1 MNFVN
6 STDINI
12 DSSDTN
18 TASLYEFNNIHNLD
32 NDQLKILYSNKKYIH
47 NKCVFACPGAGKTR
61 LLISEICYLL
71 KELNI
76 NPENIISISFTK
88 KSAQEM
94 KNRLKKYLEYY
105 PYNIHIGTFHSVC
118 LNIMRKFN
126 YKNIQ
131 LYSIIDEHELTD
143 VLKNIVGDN
152 INDFPIN
159 NIDKKSITIFK
170 RNIVKLIKTIIFA
183 LGVDCT
189 LSFKD
194 ILKQKIYKKSG
205 DIENIKK
212 ICSMDNSILY
222 DALIKIYDSFLFE
235 KKRKHYLYFDDIL
248 LKFIT
253 FLDTLDAINF
263 FKNMQYLFVDE
274 YQDVNNTQGVL
285 LSKIYKINSNI
296 IFNVVGDDAQS
307 IYGFRGSEPKYIRE
321 FHNSFLPSNNYI
333 LKNNY
338 RSQVHIVNLA
348 NDIINKNN
356 DNIKKDMISL
366 KNTTFEKPNI
376 IGFDTQDLEAKFIV
390 YKIKELIA
398 NTNYNYD
405 YDDFAILSRTNK
417 YTAAIELELIK
428 NKIEYNNSGG
438 LSILERSHVKDF
450 MSFVIL
456 LINPYN
462 EIQFRRILLMQKNV
476 GEKGVSRIVSYID
489 NLNKDKEDNEVITYL
504 DFILNYNNIKF
515 KDLKN
520 LNKYV
525 SRLEDVCKLFNSLV
539 AIQDVVDINTT
550 MNKYIVIENILQ
562 IYQNIYVY
570 IKNLIERKY
579 DKVYERQDDILKLE
593 YFFSNYEDLKSL
605 LFDLHLL
612 ENINDT
618 ELDLNTTK
626 QVFIS
631 TIHQSKGLEF
641 KNVFMIGTQKCPLP
655 ISIYNDDELFEE
667 RRTFFVGVSR
677 AIDHLYITLCFNDNN
692 QFFNFSNNNDTFNNK
707 NSSIFI
713 NEIDDMYVIKKN
725 IPKIELLQNGNL
737 SDIIKNR
744 YTNIGPSIVH
754 KYIQNLDYS
763 INILEEKLDFNF
775 SFKNQKLIGVMYDLL
790 FTRYILDYILLK
802 LKPVEYQKI
811 SKNLFNEFKNKPA
824 YIKIIENF
832 LDPHI
837 NCVDKNFISSLLKLS
852 LLCQYGVEYFEN
864 NLTIIKNNYD
874 IVFNIITKQYNLD
887 KINKYKNFFTTN
899 FIEKMNL
906 IPHKNPILDVHVNVS
921 YTGVNGEIDFII
933 NDKLIEMK
941 VSKINTLN
949 SLYLCQTLSY
959 NHMIKNRN
967 YNINNLIIF
976 NPLLGTIINIENN
989 QNTINISNNIFNEF
1003 IKYK

>member
-6 STDINI
+6 SNDINI

-18 TASLYEFNNIHNLD
+18 TTSLYEFNNIHNLD

-105 PYNIHIGTFHSVC
+105 PYNINIGTFHSVC

-159 NIDKKSITIFK
+159 NIDKKSVTIFK

-248 LKFIT
+248 LKFIN

-263 FKNMQYLFVDE
+263 FKNIQYLFVDE
-274 YQDVNNTQGVL
+274 YQDINNTQGVL

-321 FHNSFLPSNNYI
+321 FYNSFLPSNNYI

-348 NDIINKNN
+348 NNIINKNN

-366 KNTTFEKPNI
+366 KNTTFEKPHI
-376 IGFDTQDLEAKFIV
+376 IGFETQEHEAKYIV
-390 YKIKELIA
+390 SKIKDLIEC
-398 NTNYNYD
+398 NNYD

-476 GEKGVSRIVSYID
+476 GEKGVSRIINYID
-489 NLNKDKEDNEVITYL
+489 NLNQDKDDNESISYL
-504 DFILNYNNIKF
+504 DFILNLNNEKFNSIK
-515 KDLKN
+515 N
-520 LNKYV
+520 INKYN
-525 SRLEDVCKLFNSLV
+525 SRLEDICKLFNSLV
-539 AIQDVVDINTT
+539 VIQDVIDINTT
-550 MNKYIVIENILQ
+550 MNKYTVITNILQ

-579 DKVYERQDDILKLE
+579 DKVYERQDDISKLE
-593 YFFSNYEDLKSL
+593 YFFGNYEDLKSL

-612 ENINDT
+612 EDINNY
-618 ELDLNTTK
+618 ELELNSSK

-655 ISIYNDDELFEE
+655 ISMYNDDELFEE

-677 AIDHLYITLCFNDNN
+677 AIDHLYITICFNDNN
-692 QFFNFSNNNDTFNNK
+692 QFFNFSNDNDTFNNK
-707 NSSIFI
+707 SSSIFI
-713 NEIDDMYVIKKN
+713 NEIDNNLVVKDN

-744 YTNIGPSIVH
+744 YSTIGPSIVH
-754 KYIQNLDYS
+754 KYINNLKYNIYEQN
-763 INILEEKLDFNF
+763 ETLDFNF
-775 SFKNQKLIGVMYDLL
+775 SFKNQKMFGVIYDLL

-802 LKPVEYQKI
+802 LKPTEYQKI
-811 SKNLFNEFKNKPA
+811 SKNLFNEFKNNPA

-837 NCVDKNFISSLLKLS
+837 NCIDKSFISSLLKLS

-864 NLTIIKNNYD
+864 NLTVIKNNYD
-874 IVFNIITKQYNLD
+874 IIFNIMTKQYNLD
-887 KINKYKNFFTTN
+887 KISKYKNYFTTN

-921 YTGVNGEIDFII
+921 YTGINGEIDFII

-941 VSKINTLN
+941 VSKINILN

-976 NPLLGTIINIENN
+976 NPLLGTIIDIENN